1 MRYTMKKAFRRVVPD
16 DISVAKLTPLDI
28 TCGATKCNEGFHCF
42 SLKKSSLK
50 KYGKTHVCYEC
61 GIELIDWDR
70 IHKNDI
76 QDAPFIFQS
85 LKKELI
91 RHVVWHTEID
101 PTAIDIAMQK
111 GKTKVKDHV
120 TKVLKSKIGNYNSF
134 IDGQQTPKE
143 GIEIVNYAQH
153 ATATCC
159 RGCLEVWHNIP
170 KEVKLNEQQLNYCTE
185 LVMLFINE
193 KLPNMTKN
201 GNEE

>member
-1 MRYTMKKAFRRVVPD
+1 MEKSFRRVVPD
-16 DISVAKLTPLDI
+16 NISVDNLTPLDI

-50 KYGKTHVCYEC
+50 KFGKTHVCYEC

-76 QDAPFIFQS
+76 KDAPYIFNS

-101 PTAIDIAMQK
+101 PNAL
-111 GKTKVKDHV
+111 
-120 TKVLKSKIGNYNSF
+120 TKVLQKGRNKTKEHVIHVLNSRIGNYNQAF
-134 IDGQQTPKE
+134 DGRQTPKGGTE
-143 GIEIVNYAQH
+143 LVNYAQH

-159 RGCLEVWHNIP
+159 RGCLEIWHNIP
-170 KEVKLNEQQLNYCTE
+170 KNIKLTNQNITYCSE
-185 LVMLFINE
+185 LIMLFIDE
-193 KLPNMTKN
+193 KLPNLSDN
-201 GNEE
+201 GGEK